1 MAKDKDSGRKDSSKS
16 SNEKGGTNADTRQ
29 KAAGSS
35 NEAKTSTNADSD
47 RICKVCSCIKASEL
61 HADTCPYR

>member
-1 MAKDKDSGRKDSSKS
+1 MTQEKDSSRKDSSKS
-16 SNEKGGTNADTRQ
+16 STEKASTKGDTSQ
-29 KAAGSS
+29 KSAGSS
-35 NEAKTSTNADSD
+35 TEAKTSTNAASE